1 MAIGIKTT
9 TLVSITGATASIT
22 ADVSDPANFH
32 CHRFFFDIGTAAS
45 IELHGSHDGT
55 TFYDVTTAAI
65 TTDGEIREVDRP
77 WSHLRVSVTG
87 NNGTTKVIMQQFY
100 SNTSGAV

>member
-9 TLVSITGATASIT
+9 TLIDITGATATTT
-22 ADVSDPANFH
+22 ADVEDPANFH

-45 IELHGSHDGT
+45 IEIHGSHDGA

-65 TTDGEIREVDRP
+65 TADGEIREVERP

-87 NNGTTKVIMQQFY
+87 NTGVTKVIMQQFY
-100 SNTSGAV
+100 SNTTGAL